1 LAGTKTDEKSL
12 ELILDKKLL
21 VPIVEI
27 AFPLSVYLFHC
38 SIQNNAGEMKL
49 LLHLPSLITKTR
61 PKGKLVL

>member
-1 LAGTKTDEKSL
+1 VGTKTDE
-12 ELILDKKLL
+12 KLL

-27 AFPLSVYLFHC
+27 TFPDQHTC
-38 SIQNNAGEMKL
+38 SIAAFRTMPVEMKL